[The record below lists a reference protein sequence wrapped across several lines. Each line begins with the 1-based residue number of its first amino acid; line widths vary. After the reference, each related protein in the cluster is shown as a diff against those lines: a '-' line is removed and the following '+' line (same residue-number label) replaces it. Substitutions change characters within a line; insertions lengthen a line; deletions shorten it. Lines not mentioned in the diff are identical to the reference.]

1 LIEKLLKIGSPE
13 LNKSGAQLRK
23 RKKGRGEGE
32 RSAQKRKRERNRER
46 GESTYNCI

>member
-23 RKKGRGEGE
+23 RKKKGEKRVKGVHKKEKE
-32 RSAQKRKRERNRER
+32 REIE
-46 GESTYNCI
+46 

>member
-23 RKKGRGEGE
+23 RKK
-32 RSAQKRKRERNRER
+32 RER
-46 GESTYNCI
+46 GG